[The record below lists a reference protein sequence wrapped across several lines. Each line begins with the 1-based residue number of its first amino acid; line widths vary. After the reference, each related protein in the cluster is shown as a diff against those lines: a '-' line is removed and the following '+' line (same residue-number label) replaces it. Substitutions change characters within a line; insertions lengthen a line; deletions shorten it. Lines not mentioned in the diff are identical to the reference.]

1 MSVPTTIVVRSQHLL
16 EHGRVIRQFVFTRP
30 LQDERKTSEGKPSR
44 DTFQKSVAT
53 RQLLPLELFCLFDF
67 DFAIHVHHPH
77 VSDDHGRVQL
87 GKSPSC
93 TMTLHVKCGIR
104 VRVNI
109 IDSQSRDTT
118 CGQNTNHFKSEPTL
132 DLESC
137 PECNHPVA
145 EFHVCSPFDVLSVS

>member
-87 GKSPSC
+87 GKSPPC
-93 TMTLHVKCGIR
+93 TITLHVKCGIR

-109 IDSQSRDTT
+109 ID
-118 CGQNTNHFKSEPTL
+118 
-132 DLESC
+132 LESHHVWPKHEYC
-137 PECNHPVA
+137 TKCLRIAKKIHTAPIA